1 MWVTNT
7 VGRYLW
13 LFIRTILFAVLGLF
27 GAAFMLIFG
36 TPKAPSSDDSFE
48 DESNSGM

>member
-1 MWVTNT
+1 MANKLDRFLWVCLRT
-7 VGRYLW
+7 V
-13 LFIRTILFAVLGLF
+13 LFAILGLF

-48 DESNSGM
+48 GGSTSDK